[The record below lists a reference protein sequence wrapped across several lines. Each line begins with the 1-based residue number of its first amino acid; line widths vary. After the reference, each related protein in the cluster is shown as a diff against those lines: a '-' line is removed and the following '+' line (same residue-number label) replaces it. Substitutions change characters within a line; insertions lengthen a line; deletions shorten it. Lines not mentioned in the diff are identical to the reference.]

1 MASAT
6 ELEAI
11 NLKMKKSVRILS
23 FKDKYYHSTPL
34 FKELKI
40 LPLAQF
46 IEFKY
51 CKFMW
56 KLMNQILPP
65 SIASNF
71 IINDRNQL
79 FTSISRL
86 KSLSNFVLFAGPV
99 FWKKLPASVSS
110 QTSLD
115 TFSKKLKEL
124 MLEQL
129 N

>member
-1 MASAT
+1 M
-6 ELEAI
+6 
-11 NLKMKKSVRILS
+11 LKMKKSVRILS

-86 KSLSNFVLFAGPV
+86 KSLSNFVRFAGPGL
-99 FWKKLPASVSS
+99 WKKLQHAS
-110 QTSLD
+110 
-115 TFSKKLKEL
+115 
-124 MLEQL
+124 